1 MQNEDGQDSIDL
13 FIEKCKQH
21 NLKIT
26 PQRIAIYREIIKSKK
41 HSSADNIFQIIRK
54 EYPNISFDT
63 VNRTL
68 VTFSEIGIVE
78 IVESFGGARRFD
90 PILDNHH
97 HLHCISCGE
106 IIDFYHDEY
115 DSLVVPVEIQK
126 QYTVLNKRVV
136 LNVICDKC
144 KKQKSR

>member
-1 MQNEDGQDSIDL
+1 M
-13 FIEKCKQH
+13 
-21 NLKIT
+21 
-26 PQRIAIYREIIKSKK
+26 
-41 HSSADNIFQIIRK
+41 
-54 EYPNISFDT
+54 
-63 VNRTL
+63 NRTL